1 MRRHSAYIEIHHLTA
16 SAYMPH
22 CMHTQGKIKT
32 GDIAEAEKR
41 FKQLDKDGSGFL
53 TLEDMKNMQ
62 WC

>member
-1 MRRHSAYIEIHHLTA
+1 MSVALLHTIHTT
-16 SAYMPH
+16 
-22 CMHTQGKIKT
+22 CMQGKIKT

-62 WC
+62 WL